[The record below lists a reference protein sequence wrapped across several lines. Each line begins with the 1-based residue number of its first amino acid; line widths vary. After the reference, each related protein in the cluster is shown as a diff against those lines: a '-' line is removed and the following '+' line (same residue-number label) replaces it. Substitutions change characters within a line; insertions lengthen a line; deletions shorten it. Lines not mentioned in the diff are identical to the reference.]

1 MAHFVFFCSSIATPV
16 PLPLLYSTC
25 LTSLFNIFW
34 AIQQELF
41 FMSIPKKNLKSLAY
55 SIQIYAVEPTIS
67 VFLEII

>member
-1 MAHFVFFCSSIATPV
+1 M
-16 PLPLLYSTC
+16 
-25 LTSLFNIFW
+25 FW
-34 AIQQELF
+34 AIQQELV